1 MGVRGRP
8 KTERTKQLERQIIEA
23 ITEDHPQSVRH
34 VFYQMTNPK
43 LHLPVDKDQSGYN
56 CVQRLCVRLRR
67 QELIPYGWIVDSTRR
82 GYHVLPFDDAGDLI
96 EHFSGLY
103 RQDLWA
109 RTQDYV
115 EVWCESDSIAGVIES
130 ECQRVGVSLYPTRG
144 FCSVT
149 LIHQAAEG
157 IRTWARQRPVKIIYV
172 GDFDPAG
179 ILIDDKVL
187 EGLRGHLSNH
197 SIEKMRVAVT
207 AEQAKDLPSKPRKKG
222 DKRLPGI
229 KRTVEAEAIPA
240 GELRKMVRN
249 TVEQFLPKGALHA
262 ARVAE
267 ASEQAGLRRLAE
279 LTSRHGI
286 DRVNDIV
293 NRHKL
298 QVSEGDA
305 S

>member
-1 MGVRGRP
+1 MR
-8 KTERTKQLERQIIEA
+8 QLIAA
-23 ITEDHPQSVRH
+23 ITRDHPQSVRH
-34 VFYQMTNPK
+34 LYYLMTDPELPMPVEKDVF
-43 LHLPVDKDQSGYN
+43 GYD
-56 CVQRLCVRLRR
+56 CVQRLCLRLRR
-67 QELIPYGWIVDSTRR
+67 EDLIPYDWIVDSTRR
-82 GYHVLPFDDAGDLI
+82 GYHVTPFDDAGELI
-96 EHFSGLY
+96 GHFSGLY
-103 RQDLWA
+103 RRDLWA
-109 RTQDYV
+109 NTTDYV

-130 ECQRVGVSLYPTRG
+130 ECQRLGVSLYPTRG

-157 IRTWARQRPVKIIYV
+157 IRGWARQRPVKIIYV

-179 ILIDDKVL
+179 MLIDDKVV
-187 EGLRGHLSNH
+187 EGLIEHLPDH
-197 SIEKMRVAVT
+197 SIEKIRVAVT
-207 AEQAKDLPSKPRKKG
+207 EEQAKDLPSKPRKKG

-240 GELRKMVRN
+240 GELREMVRN

-267 ASEQAGLRRLAE
+267 ASEQDGLRRLAQ

-286 DRVNDIV
+286 GRVTDIV
-293 NRHKL
+293 SRHER
-298 QVSEGDA
+298 VSGGDV